1 MVVNSC
7 SGIIN
12 IVQLIEVQEIRKN
25 LFFLHFQINIIII
38 DIWDF
43 YERGYYWTLPLLAGI
58 VSVISNDP
66 RTQRWHWNRTYTV
79 LALSLIHI

>member
-7 SGIIN
+7 SGISD

-38 DIWDF
+38 DIWDI
-43 YERGYYWTLPLLAGI
+43 YKRGYYCTLPLLAGI

-66 RTQRWHWNRTYTV
+66 PCRNGIGIARLTTV
-79 LALSLIHI
+79 PPLES